1 MQTNNVVV
9 IARREYLSRVKTK
22 GFWIGTV
29 LLPVL
34 MLSMTILP
42 SLLIARSKST
52 LRLAIVDQTGKVG
65 APLQSKLEHQT
76 GSDKDNEKDKD
87 KSPTGAAQLQ
97 AKGRQQTPLS
107 TFVVEL
113 IGAKPDADAQ
123 RAELDRRVMAKE
135 IDAWVWIGADTLTSN
150 KIEYHGESV
159 SNFVTQGRLQDIVSD
174 VVRDV
179 RLEEAGY
186 DTTLVSKL
194 TQGVKIDTVRITK
207 EGGKAETGMAGFF
220 FAYAMF
226 FVQYMLLM
234 LYGQQVMSGVLEEK
248 TSRIVE
254 VVVSSVRPF
263 EMMLGKLVGICLV
276 GLSQVLIWLLTAA
289 FITAPGLAFAAI
301 TLPANIPTVSLTLLF
316 HFAALFIL
324 GFFVYASFYAALGAA
339 FNDLREAQQA
349 ASSAAFF
356 LIVPVFLMFVIIN
369 DPDSP
374 IAVASSLFP
383 PFTPLLMLLRIAVK
397 QPPAWQIALGY
408 VLTAGFVVLMTWM
421 CGKIYRVGILMYG
434 KKPTFKEL
442 ARWIKYA

>member
-1 MQTNNVVV
+1 MQVNNVVV

-34 MLSMTILP
+34 MLAMTILP
-42 SLLIARSKST
+42 SLILARAKST

-65 APLQSKLEHQT
+65 APLQAKLEHQT
-76 GSDKDNEKDKD
+76 ATEKDE
-87 KSPTGAAQLQ
+87 AAPETPEVRS
-97 AKGRQQTPLS
+97 GRNQPPLS
-107 TFVVEL
+107 TFRVEL
-113 IGAKPDADAQ
+113 VESKSDADAL
-123 RAELDRRVMAKE
+123 RAELDRRVKAQQV
-135 IDAWVWIGADTLTSN
+135 DAWLWIGADALSTN
-150 KIEYHGESV
+150 KVEYHGESV
-159 SNFVTQGRLQDIVSD
+159 SNFVTQGRLERIVTQ

-179 RLEEAGY
+179 RLKDAGY
-186 DTTLVSKL
+186 DSAVVSRL
-194 TQGVKIDTVRITK
+194 SHPVDIDTVRITK
-207 EGGKAETGMAGFF
+207 EGNKAETGMAGFF

-226 FVQYMLLM
+226 FLLYMMIM

-254 VVVSSVRPF
+254 VIVSTVKPF
-263 EMMLGKLVGICLV
+263 EMMLGKLIGICFV
-276 GLSQVLIWLLTAA
+276 GLSQILIWLLTAA
-289 FITAPGLAFAAI
+289 FITAPGMAFAAA
-301 TLPANIPTVSLTLLF
+301 TMPAGIPTVSLPLIL
-316 HFAALFIL
+316 HFAGHFLL

-356 LIVPVFLMFVIIN
+356 LVVPVFLMFVIIN

-374 IAVASSLFP
+374 MAVASSLFP
-383 PFTPLLMLLRIAVK
+383 PFTPLLMLLRIVVK

-408 VLTAGFVVLMTWM
+408 VMTTAFVVMMTWM

>member
-1 MQTNNVVV
+1 MQVNNVVV

-52 LRLAIVDQTGKVG
+52 LRLAIVDQTGKV
-65 APLQSKLEHQT
+65 ATPLLGKLEHQA
-76 GSDKDNEKDKD
+76 GSAPEIAKDKT
-87 KSPTGAAQLQ
+87 PGETTTTLQ
-97 AKGRQQTPLS
+97 SRGRQQTPLS

-113 IGAKPDADAQ
+113 VGAKPDADAQ

-135 IDAWVWIGADTLTSN
+135 IDAWVWIGADALASN
-150 KIEYHGESV
+150 RIEYHGESV
-159 SNFVTQGRLQDIVSD
+159 SNFVTQSRLQDIVSD

-179 RLEEAGY
+179 RLGEAGY
-186 DTTLVSKL
+186 DAALVSKL
-194 TQGVKIDTVRITK
+194 THSVKIETVRITK

-226 FVQYMLLM
+226 FLQYMLLM

-254 VVVSSVRPF
+254 VIVSTVKPF
-263 EMMLGKLVGICLV
+263 EMMLGKLVGICFV

-289 FITAPGLAFAAI
+289 FITAPGLAFAAA
-301 TLPANIPTVSLTLLF
+301 TLPSGIPTVSIPLIL
-316 HFAALFIL
+316 HFVGHFLM

-356 LIVPVFLMFVIIN
+356 LVLPVFLMFVIIN

-374 IAVASSLFP
+374 LAVASSLFP

-408 VLTAGFVVLMTWM
+408 LLTTTFVVMMTWM

>member
-1 MQTNNVVV
+1 MQVNNVVV

-34 MLSMTILP
+34 MLAMTILP
-42 SLLIARSKST
+42 SLLLARAKST
-52 LRLAIVDQTGKVG
+52 LRLALVDQTGKVG
-65 APLQSKLEHQT
+65 TTLQAKLEHQA
-76 GSDKDNEKDKD
+76 GGDKEDAVPETTELRSSRNQ
-87 KSPTGAAQLQ
+87 P
-97 AKGRQQTPLS
+97 PLS
-107 TFVVEL
+107 TFRVEL
-113 IGAKPDADAQ
+113 VEPKADADAL
-123 RAELDRRVMAKE
+123 RAELDRRVKAKQV
-135 IDAWVWIGADTLTSN
+135 DAWLWIGADALSTN
-150 KIEYHGESV
+150 KVEYHGESV
-159 SNFVTQGRLQDIVSD
+159 SNFVTQGRLERIVTQ

-179 RLEEAGY
+179 RLKDAGY
-186 DTTLVSKL
+186 DSAVVTKL
-194 TQGVKIDTVRITK
+194 SHPVDIDTVRITK
-207 EGGKAETGMAGFF
+207 EGNKAETGMAGFF

-226 FVQYMLLM
+226 FLLYMMIM

-254 VVVSSVRPF
+254 VIVSTVKPF

-276 GLSQVLIWLLTAA
+276 GLSQILIWLLTAA
-289 FITAPGLAFAAI
+289 FLTAPGMAFAAA
-301 TLPANIPTVSLTLLF
+301 TMPANLPTVSLPLIL
-316 HFAALFIL
+316 HFAGHFLL

-356 LIVPVFLMFVIIN
+356 LVVPVFLMFVIIN

-374 IAVASSLFP
+374 MAVASSLFP
-383 PFTPLLMLLRIAVK
+383 PFTPLLMLLRIVVK

-408 VLTAGFVVLMTWM
+408 VMTTAFVVMMTWM

>member
-1 MQTNNVVV
+1 MLANNVVV

-42 SLLIARSKST
+42 QLLIARSKST
-52 LRLAIVDQTGKVG
+52 LRLAIVDQTGKVA
-65 APLQSKLEHQT
+65 APLQGKLALQSPA
-76 GSDKDNEKDKD
+76 GKDGDP
-87 KSPTGAAQLQ
+87 SPDET
-97 AKGRQQTPLS
+97 AKIESRGRRSTPLS

-113 IGAKPDADAQ
+113 VEPKPDADAQ
-123 RAELDRRVMAKE
+123 RAELNRRVMAKE
-135 IDAWVWIGADTLTSN
+135 VDAWVWIGADALTSN
-150 KIEYHGESV
+150 RIEYHGESV
-159 SNFVTQGRLQDIVSD
+159 SNFVTQGRLQDIVTD

-179 RLEEAGY
+179 RLKEAGY
-186 DTTLVSKL
+186 DADLVSRL
-194 TQGVKIDTVRITK
+194 THGVKIETVRITK
-207 EGGKAETGMAGFF
+207 EGNKAETGIAGFF

-226 FVQYMLLM
+226 FMQYMLLM

-254 VVVSSVRPF
+254 VIVSTVKPSD
-263 EMMLGKLVGICLV
+263 MMLGKLLGICGV

-289 FITAPGLAFAAI
+289 FLTAPTAMIIGA
-301 TLPANIPTVSLTLLF
+301 TLPAGIPTVSLSLVA
-316 HFAALFIL
+316 HFAGFFIL

-356 LIVPVFLMFVIIN
+356 LVVPVFLMFVIIN

-397 QPPAWQIALGY
+397 TPPAWQIALGY
-408 VLTAGFVVLMTWM
+408 VLTAAFVVMMTWM

>member
-1 MQTNNVVV
+1 MRVNNVVV

-34 MLSMTILP
+34 MLAMAILP
-42 SLLIARSKST
+42 SVLLARAKST
-52 LRLAIVDQTGKVG
+52 LRLAIVDQTGKI
-65 APLQSKLEHQT
+65 APQLQDKLQNQT
-76 GSDKDNEKDKD
+76 GPDKEETPAVTTKIQ
-87 KSPTGAAQLQ
+87 G
-97 AKGRQQTPLS
+97 GRRQQPQS
-107 TFVVEL
+107 TFRVEL
-113 IGAKPDADAQ
+113 VPPQADAEAQ
-123 RAELDRRVMAKE
+123 RAELDRRTKAKE
-135 IDAWVWIGADTLTSN
+135 VDAWLWIGADAFTSN

-159 SNFVTQGRLQDIVSD
+159 SNFVTQGRLQDIVTD
-174 VVRDV
+174 VVRDA
-179 RLEEAGY
+179 RLKEAGY
-186 DTTLVSKL
+186 DIDLVSRL
-194 TQGVKIDTVRITK
+194 SHAVKIDTVRITE
-207 EGGKAETGMAGFF
+207 EGNKSETGMAGFF

-226 FVQYMLLM
+226 FLLYMMIM

-254 VVVSSVRPF
+254 VIVSTVRPF

-276 GLSQVLIWLLTAA
+276 GLSQILIWLLTAA
-289 FITAPGLAFAAI
+289 FITAPGMAFAAA
-301 TLPANIPTVSLTLLF
+301 TLPAGIPSVSLPLIL
-316 HFAALFIL
+316 HFAGHFLL

-356 LIVPVFLMFVIIN
+356 LVLPVLLMFIIIN

-374 IAVASSLFP
+374 LAVATSLFP

-408 VLTAGFVVLMTWM
+408 VLTTAFVILMTWM